1 VKELQDALAALRDE
15 LAQSP
20 VGRFR
25 ELNAPGHDVSL
36 RL

>member
-1 VKELQDALAALRDE
+1 VLRVE
-15 LAQSP
+15 LAQFA
-20 VGRFR
+20 VGAFG